1 VTATLLDI
9 LTPELVSGM
18 AEFLRSCQ
26 TYEGGFASSSHPYYS
41 AEDGEP
47 QVLSGVRPILGEAH
61 GGYTSC
67 AIASWM
73 MLQPY
78 QKAGGKLYI
87 AMYAHVRDTNG
98 YFRSQRKCQEAG

>member
-9 LTPELVSGM
+9 LTPELVEGM

-41 AEDGEP
+41 AEEGKP
-47 QVLSGVRPILGEAH
+47 QVLSGIRPILGEAH

-78 QKAGGKLYI
+78 QKAGGKLYLVI
-87 AMYAHVRDTNG
+87 YVYARSTNRH
-98 YFRSQRKCQEAG
+98 FRSQRKRQKAG